1 MPLSFPSIV
10 VPADAPSMPTA
21 KDWTSIFKGFGGL
34 LGYWSPDAPFVDT
47 TGGNI
52 TLIRPAAGTATL
64 SPIMASTPQLVTR
77 PGETYPVIRSTGT
90 QATSDLDGMVVNNH
104 GLVGGDSWTLMTMW
118 RGENPGTGETGNI
131 FTVSGDGEV
140 YSYVNYSTGPF
151 RINAGGNNPTTATA
165 DMTKWTMAVT
175 RFTPSNVSVSLNGA
189 APQSFNHSLSQTGQ
203 PLTIRMWMRGTAR
216 QNGLNGWM
224 SSSALWLGALS
235 DAQVAQIFTA
245 VQSIYGPSFLGS

>member
-1 MPLSFPSIV
+1 MPLNFPSIV

-21 KDWTSIFKGFGGL
+21 KNWTSVFNGFGGL

-52 TLIRPAAGTATL
+52 TLIRPAAGVATL

-175 RFTPSNVSVSLNGA
+175 RFTPSNISVSLNGA
-189 APQSFNHSLSQTGQ
+189 APQSFSHSLSQTGQ

>member
-77 PGETYPVIRSTGT
+77 SGEAYPSIRSTGT
-90 QATSDLDGMVVNNH
+90 QAGSDLDGMVVNNH
-104 GLVGGDSWTLMTMW
+104 GLVGGNSWTLLTMY

-151 RINAGGNNPTTATA
+151 RINAGGNNATSATA
-165 DMTKWTMAVT
+165 DMTKWTLVVT
-175 RFTPSNVSVSLNGA
+175 RYTPSNVSVSLNGA
-189 APQSFNHSLSQTGQ
+189 APQSFSHSLTQTGD

-224 SSSALWLGALS
+224 SSTALWLGALS
-235 DAQVAQIFTA
+235 DAQVAQIFAA